1 MSRDIV
7 QSAVR
12 NRLLRNLP
20 ERAFSLLAP
29 HLEPVDLPL
38 GLILEVPDQ
47 PIEQIIYLESGI
59 AARMIVGHNND
70 MAESGH
76 IGSEGMT
83 GKPIVQ
89 GGSHATNQIHM
100 QFAGKGLR
108 IAAAHFVEA
117 MATDKDLAVLMRK
130 YVLACEVQVE
140 HSLLAATTRMINE
153 RLARWLLMYHDRV
166 EGDELQITH
175 DLLASMLHV
184 RRAGITS
191 ATHVLEG
198 LHAIRAT
205 RGSIKIVDREAL
217 ESIAGGS
224 YGIPEAVY
232 ERLIP
237 NGAEDE
243 TRLYRESEGV
253 VPDRQPVPLVSEAGP
268 T

>member
-1 MSRDIV
+1 MSRDIL

-20 ERAFSLLAP
+20 EQAFSLLAP
-29 HLEPVDLPL
+29 DLEPVELPI
-38 GLILEVPDQ
+38 GMVLELPDA
-47 PIEQIIYLESGI
+47 PIEHIIYLESGI
-59 AARMIVGHNND
+59 AARMIVGRDGD

-89 GGSHATNQIHM
+89 GGTFATNKIQM
-100 QFAGKGLR
+100 QFGGKGLR
-108 IAAAHFVEA
+108 IARDPFIEA
-117 MATDKDLAVLMRK
+117 MSRNDDLAVLMRK

-140 HSLLAATTRMINE
+140 HSLLAATTQMINE
-153 RLARWLLMYHDRV
+153 RLARWLLMYHDRA

-205 RGSIKIVDREAL
+205 RGSIKIVDRQAL
-217 ESIAGGS
+217 EEIAGRS

-237 NGAEDE
+237 NSFQDRAHA
-243 TRLYRESEGV
+243 YS
-253 VPDRQPVPLVSEAGP
+253 VPDGLSADRQHAPLLAEGDSA
-268 T
+268 